1 MIRTVICIAL
11 ALAVVPLSYA
21 ADSDHGLG
29 QILVASPTTTFAGK
43 KVSENEI
50 LKTTG
55 ALKTGSEGGA
65 KLKLAGNDVV
75 VEMAANSEIHIVLPP
90 SGDPSDSIEL
100 IKGKV
105 RVRVPKPK
113 DGERGDSKSD
123 KPRFLLR
130 HRKVTMG
137 VRGTDFLAVATDE
150 LDETELVVF
159 TGEVA
164 FSKEKD
170 AKDKAPKDTQLV
182 AAGHWSG
189 VGGRF
194 GEKVRPP
201 MRLAPDALEYY
212 EKLSRSIPN
221 FSLQAVPTE
230 KSPAGAQ
237 TTSPGH

>member
-1 MIRTVICIAL
+1 MIRIVFFTVAL
-11 ALAVVPLSYA
+11 AMAPFALA

-43 KVSENEI
+43 KVAENDV

-75 VEMAANSEIHIVLPP
+75 VEMAANSEINIVLPP

-113 DGERGDSKSD
+113 DGEKVDPKSD

-164 FSKEKD
+164 FGKEKD
-170 AKDKAPKDTQLV
+170 GKDKAAKDTQMV
-182 AAGHWSG
+182 AAGYWSG

-201 MRLAPDALEYY
+201 MRLAPSAIDYY
-212 EKLSRSIPN
+212 EKLSRAIPSY
-221 FSLQAVPTE
+221 SLQAVPTE
-230 KSPAGAQ
+230 KSPAGTQ